1 MYPAIMRHLTYTLL
15 CAMLLSA
22 CSGPGTADSL
32 PAPAAA
38 RNQNPEAIARRVA
51 AEYTGATPENI
62 AIISVVAVEFSDSS
76 LGCPSPDMA
85 YLQVITPGHKVVV
98 EVSQDASSSQTL
110 DVRVSGGFGLVCEPQ
125 LKTPTRAR

>member
-1 MYPAIMRHLTYTLL
+1 
-15 CAMLLSA
+15 MLLSA

-51 AEYTGATPENI
+51 AEHTGAASANI

-98 EVSQDASSSQTL
+98 EVLLDQSRSQTL

-125 LKTPTRAR
+125 LKPPATRAR

>member
-1 MYPAIMRHLTYTLL
+1 MYPAIMQHLTYTLL

-22 CSGPGTADSL
+22 CSGTVTADSS

-38 RNQNPEAIARRVA
+38 SEQNPEAIARRVA
-51 AEYTGATPENI
+51 VAHTGAAPEKI

-98 EVSQDASSSQTL
+98 EVSQDDSSSQTL

-125 LKTPTRAR
+125 LKIPTRAR